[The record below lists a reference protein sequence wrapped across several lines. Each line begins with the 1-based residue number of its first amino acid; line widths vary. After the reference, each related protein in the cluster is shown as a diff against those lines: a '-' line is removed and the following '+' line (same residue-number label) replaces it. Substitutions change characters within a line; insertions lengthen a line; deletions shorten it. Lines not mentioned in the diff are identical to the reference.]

1 MPTTELIS
9 SHTAKLADTVSYRR
23 FAWDSPPIIPVGVS
37 VIIVTWAGDATL
49 NIFVEGGE
57 ATLEQIGT
65 SGRTFRCACR
75 AQSGLAI
82 QATYISQADLSRVLG
97 TQIITT

>member
-1 MPTTELIS
+1 MPTTEIIS

-23 FAWDSPPIIPVGVS
+23 FGWDTPPIIPVGVS
-37 VIIVTWAGDATL
+37 VIIITWAGDAAL

-82 QATYISQADLSRVLG
+82 QAISISQADLSRVLG
-97 TQIITT
+97 AQIITT